1 MTTSANTDNTHQGTA
16 ATREGWITDTPR
28 LAQTGHP
35 GASPETPRTYTV
47 EQVAGILGISRS
59 TAYECV
65 RLGTL
70 PALRFRRRIVI
81 PASSIERLL
90 DGAGSIVDEALE
102 ST

>member
-1 MTTSANTDNTHQGTA
+1 M
-16 ATREGWITDTPR
+16 TDTPR
-28 LAQTGHP
+28 LTQTDHQGP
-35 GASPETPRTYTV
+35 SPEKPRTYTV

-70 PALRFRRRIVI
+70 PSLRFRRRIVI

-90 DGAGSIVDEALE
+90 EGAGPIVDEALG